1 MKYLIIPAFLTL
13 IAMVNL
19 QAQEESKME
28 LKEHKISLSSGKLNL
43 QEINGVTIEG
53 TSGNEV
59 IIQAETRKSPEDDRA
74 AGLKEISAL
83 GLSDNTGLG
92 LNVKK
97 EGNVATVQPI
107 SKNNSKRYTIKVPPG
122 VAVNYEHSSYMAK
135 ELNIRNTSSEIEVSS
150 NYNKIKIEN
159 ASSPLAI
166 NSVYGGIEATFDRLS
181 PNNDITLYSVYSFV
195 DVTVPANAK
204 ATFHLS
210 TSFGQMFTD
219 LDLSFES
226 EKEEGMRNLSNKDM
240 VGKFNGGGTNV
251 KLTATYGKL
260 YLRKK

>member
-1 MKYLIIPAFLTL
+1 MKYLIIPALLTL
-13 IAMVNL
+13 IALVNL

-59 IIQAETRKSPEDDRA
+59 IIQAETRKSSEDDRA

-83 GLSDNTGLG
+83 GLPDNTGLG

-97 EGNVATVQPI
+97 DGNEVTVRPI
-107 SKNNSKRYTIKVPPG
+107 SKNNSKRYVVKVPAG

-135 ELNIRNTSSEIEVSS
+135 ELQIRNTSSEIEVSS

-159 ASSPLAI
+159 ATGPLAI
-166 NSVYGGIEATFDRLS
+166 N
-181 PNNDITLYSVYSFV
+181 SVYSFV
-195 DVTVPANAK
+195 DVTVPASAK

-226 EKEEGMRNLSNKDM
+226 EKGEGMRNLSNKDM